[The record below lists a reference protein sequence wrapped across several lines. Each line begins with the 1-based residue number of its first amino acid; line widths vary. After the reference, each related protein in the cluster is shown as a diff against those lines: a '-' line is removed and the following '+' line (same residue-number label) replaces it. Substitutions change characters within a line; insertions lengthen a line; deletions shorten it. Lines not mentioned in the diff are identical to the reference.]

1 MRVEHIGL
9 ATLYLGDCRE
19 VLPTLAPCDLILTD
33 PPYGVL
39 DVEWDA
45 MNQRELARFTMF
57 WASYAAA
64 QADTMITFFGEKT
77 RRTVAPLLEM
87 LYPEVRQLIWNK
99 GGGQNADDRF
109 FYSYE
114 SVFLCHQGTVYEVEE
129 SVEPKTMTV
138 AAMITAAR
146 EQAGL
151 SKGGVDMLVRGKK
164 TGLCYR
170 WEEAA
175 CLPTLEQATALKQ
188 HIPLGDEFDL
198 ALAEAY
204 TARDAVLDVARRNT
218 AKAASAN
225 AARDTDVLSFAP
237 PTRKQHP
244 CEKPVP
250 LMERLAM
257 SVPNARRITD
267 YFMGSGTTGVA
278 CMKLGREFVGVER
291 DPKHFDTACRR
302 IEAAANQGQ
311 LFEPARAEQHG
322 LAL

>member
-99 GGGQNADDRF
+99 TGGEVAEHRL
-109 FYSYE
+109 FYAFE
-114 SVFLCHQGTVYEVEE
+114 SAWLCHQGETWETC
-129 SVEPKTMTV
+129 EPKTMVV
-138 AAMITAAR
+138 AAMLSAAR
-146 EQAGL
+146 EKAGL

-175 CLPTLEQATALKQ
+175 CLPTPEQADVLKQ
-188 HIPLGDEFDL
+188 HMPLGAEFDA
-198 ALAEAY
+198 ALQEAY
-204 TARDAVLDVARRNT
+204 ADKERALVAAR
-218 AKAASAN
+218 AKAKEE
-225 AARDTDVLSFAP
+225 AARATDVLTFPP

-257 SVPNARRITD
+257 SVPNARRVTD
-267 YFMGSGTTGVA
+267 YFRGSGTTGVA

>member
-99 GGGQNADDRF
+99 TGGAVAENKM
-109 FYSYE
+109 FYAFE
-114 SVFLCHQGTVYEVEE
+114 SAWLCHQGETLEVC
-129 SVEPKTMTV
+129 EPKTMAV

-175 CLPTLEQATALKQ
+175 CLPTPEQTEVLRRHLPLGSDFDAALEDAYANKERVAIKQRIADATA
-188 HIPLGDEFDL
+188 
-198 ALAEAY
+198 
-204 TARDAVLDVARRNT
+204 
-218 AKAASAN
+218 
-225 AARDTDVLSFAP
+225 TDVLTYPP
-237 PTRKQHP
+237 PTQKQHP

-250 LMERLAM
+250 LLERLAM
-257 SVPNARRITD
+257 SVPNAQTITD
-267 YFMGSGTTGVA
+267 YFMGSGSTGVA
-278 CMKLGREFVGVER
+278 CMRLGREFVGIER
-291 DPKHFDTACRR
+291 DPNHFDTACRR

>member
-1 MRVEHIGL
+1 MRIETIGL
-9 ATLYLGDCRE
+9 ATLYLGDCRD

-77 RRTVAPLLEM
+77 RRTVAPILEM

-99 GGGQNADDRF
+99 TGGAVAEHKM
-109 FYSYE
+109 FYAFE
-114 SVFLCHQGTVYEVEE
+114 SAWLCHQGEAMEVC
-129 SVEPKTMTV
+129 EPKTMAV

-146 EQAGL
+146 KQAGL

-175 CLPTLEQATALKQ
+175 CLPTPEQTEVLRRHLPLGEDFDAALADAYGNKERVAVKQRINDATA
-188 HIPLGDEFDL
+188 
-198 ALAEAY
+198 
-204 TARDAVLDVARRNT
+204 
-218 AKAASAN
+218 
-225 AARDTDVLSFAP
+225 TDVLTYPP
-237 PTRKQHP
+237 PTNKQHP

-250 LMERLAM
+250 LIERLAM
-257 SVPNARRITD
+257 SVPNARRVTD

-278 CMKLGREFVGVER
+278 CMKLGREFVGIER

>member
-1 MRVEHIGL
+1 MRIETIGS

-19 VLPTLAPCDLILTD
+19 VLPMLDPCDLILTD

-99 GGGQNADDRF
+99 TGGAVAENKM
-109 FYSYE
+109 FYAFE
-114 SVFLCHQGTVYEVEE
+114 SAWLCHQGETLETC
-129 SVEPKTMTV
+129 EPKTMVV

-146 EQAGL
+146 EKAGL

-170 WEEAA
+170 WEEAC
-175 CLPTLEQATALKQ
+175 CLPTPEQTEVLKRNM
-188 HIPLGDEFDL
+188 PLGEDFD
-198 ALAEAY
+198 AAIADAY
-204 TARDAVLDVARRNT
+204 ANKDRVSLKARAND
-218 AKAASAN
+218 AN
-225 AARDTDVLSFAP
+225 ATDVLTYAP
-237 PTRKQHP
+237 PMNKQHP

>member
-1 MRVEHIGL
+1 MRVETIGL
-9 ATLYLGDCRE
+9 ATLYLGDCRD

-77 RRTVAPLLEM
+77 RRTVAPILEM

-99 GGGQNADDRF
+99 TGGEIAEHRL
-109 FYSYE
+109 FYAFE
-114 SVFLCHQGTVYEVEE
+114 SAWLCHQGETWETC
-129 SVEPKTMTV
+129 EPKTMVV
-138 AAMITAAR
+138 AAMISAAR
-146 EQAGL
+146 EKASL

-175 CLPTLEQATALKQ
+175 CLPTAEQANMLKR
-188 HIPLGDEFDL
+188 HMPLGAEFDA
-198 ALAEAY
+198 ALQDAY
-204 TARDAVLDVARRNT
+204 TDKERAVL
-218 AKAASAN
+218 
-225 AARDTDVLSFAP
+225 AARTKAREEAARATDVLTFPP

-257 SVPNARRITD
+257 SVPSARRVTD

-278 CMKLGREFVGVER
+278 CMKLGREFVGIER

>member
-1 MRVEHIGL
+1 
-9 ATLYLGDCRE
+9 
-19 VLPTLAPCDLILTD
+19 LILTD

-99 GGGQNADDRF
+99 TGGAVAENKM
-109 FYSYE
+109 FYAFE
-114 SVFLCHQGTVYEVEE
+114 SAWLCHQGETLEVC
-129 SVEPKTMTV
+129 EPKTMAV

-175 CLPTLEQATALKQ
+175 CLPTQEQTEVLRRHLPLGADFDAALADAYANKERVAIKQRIADATA
-188 HIPLGDEFDL
+188 
-198 ALAEAY
+198 
-204 TARDAVLDVARRNT
+204 
-218 AKAASAN
+218 
-225 AARDTDVLSFAP
+225 TDVLTYPP
-237 PTRKQHP
+237 PTQKQHP

-250 LMERLAM
+250 LLERLAM
-257 SVPNARRITD
+257 SVPNAQTITD
-267 YFMGSGTTGVA
+267 YFMGSGSTGVA
-278 CMKLGREFVGVER
+278 CMRLGREFVGIER

-302 IEAAANQGQ
+302 IEAAANQGK
-311 LFEPARAEQHG
+311 LFEPAREEQHG

>member
-1 MRVEHIGL
+1 MRIETIGL

-99 GGGQNADDRF
+99 TGGAVAENKM
-109 FYSYE
+109 FYAFE
-114 SVFLCHQGTVYEVEE
+114 SAWLCHQGETLEVC
-129 SVEPKTMTV
+129 EPKTMAV

-175 CLPTLEQATALKQ
+175 CLPTPEQTEVLRRHLPLGADFDAALADAYANKERVAIKQRIADATA
-188 HIPLGDEFDL
+188 
-198 ALAEAY
+198 
-204 TARDAVLDVARRNT
+204 
-218 AKAASAN
+218 
-225 AARDTDVLSFAP
+225 TDVLTYPP
-237 PTRKQHP
+237 PTQKQHP

-250 LMERLAM
+250 LLERLAM
-257 SVPNARRITD
+257 SVPNAQTITD
-267 YFMGSGTTGVA
+267 YFMGSGSTGVA
-278 CMKLGREFVGVER
+278 CMRLGREFVGIER

>member
-1 MRVEHIGL
+1 MRIETIGL

-19 VLPTLAPCDLILTD
+19 VLPILDPCDLILTD

-77 RRTVAPLLEM
+77 RRTVAPILEM

-99 GGGQNADDRF
+99 TGGEIAENRL
-109 FYSYE
+109 FYAFE
-114 SVFLCHQGTVYEVEE
+114 SAWLCHQGETWETC
-129 SVEPKTMTV
+129 EPKTMVV
-138 AAMITAAR
+138 AAMISAAR
-146 EQAGL
+146 EKASL

-175 CLPTLEQATALKQ
+175 CLPTPEQADVLKQ
-188 HIPLGDEFDL
+188 HMPLGAEFDS

-204 TARDAVLDVARRNT
+204 SARDAVLDVARRNT

-250 LMERLAM
+250 LIERLAM

-311 LFEPARAEQHG
+311 LFEPAQAEQHG

>member
-1 MRVEHIGL
+1 MRIETIGM

-19 VLPTLAPCDLILTD
+19 VLPTLEPCDLILTD

-45 MNQRELARFTMF
+45 MNRRELARFTMF

-99 GGGQNADDRF
+99 TGGAVAENKI
-109 FYSYE
+109 FYAFE
-114 SVFLCHQGTVYEVEE
+114 SAWLCHQGETLEVC
-129 SVEPKTMTV
+129 EPKTMAV

-175 CLPTLEQATALKQ
+175 CLPTPEQTEVLRRHLPLGADFDAALADAYANKERVAIKQRIADATA
-188 HIPLGDEFDL
+188 
-198 ALAEAY
+198 
-204 TARDAVLDVARRNT
+204 
-218 AKAASAN
+218 
-225 AARDTDVLSFAP
+225 TDVLTFPP

-257 SVPNARRITD
+257 SVPNARRVTD

>member
-77 RRTVAPLLEM
+77 RRTVVPILEM

-99 GGGQNADDRF
+99 TGGAVAENKM
-109 FYSYE
+109 FYAFE
-114 SVFLCHQGTVYEVEE
+114 SAWLCHQGETMETC
-129 SVEPKTMTV
+129 EPKTMAV
-138 AAMITAAR
+138 AAMLTAAR

-175 CLPTLEQATALKQ
+175 CLPTPEQTEVLRRHLPLGEDFDAALDDAYANKERVAVKMRINDATA
-188 HIPLGDEFDL
+188 
-198 ALAEAY
+198 
-204 TARDAVLDVARRNT
+204 
-218 AKAASAN
+218 
-225 AARDTDVLSFAP
+225 TDVLTYPP
-237 PTRKQHP
+237 PTNKQHP

-250 LMERLAM
+250 LMERLAV
-257 SVPNARRITD
+257 SVPNARRVTD

-278 CMKLGREFVGVER
+278 CMKLGREFVGIER

-311 LFEPARAEQHG
+311 LFEPARAEQQCWPR
-322 LAL
+322 

>member
-1 MRVEHIGL
+1 MRIETIGL

-45 MNQRELARFTMF
+45 MNTRELARFTMF

-77 RRTVAPLLEM
+77 RRTAAPILEM

-99 GGGQNADDRF
+99 TGGAVAEHKM
-109 FYSYE
+109 FYAFE
-114 SVFLCHQGTVYEVEE
+114 SAWLCHQGEAIEVC
-129 SVEPKTMTV
+129 EPKTMAV

-146 EQAGL
+146 EKAGL

-175 CLPTLEQATALKQ
+175 CLPTPEQTEVLKR
-188 HIPLGDEFDL
+188 HLPLGDDFDA
-198 ALAEAY
+198 ALADAY
-204 TARDAVLDVARRNT
+204 ANKERVAIKQRIADATA
-218 AKAASAN
+218 
-225 AARDTDVLSFAP
+225 TDVLTYPP
-237 PTRKQHP
+237 PTNKQHP

-257 SVPNARRITD
+257 SVPNARRVTD

-278 CMKLGREFVGVER
+278 CMKLGREFVGIER